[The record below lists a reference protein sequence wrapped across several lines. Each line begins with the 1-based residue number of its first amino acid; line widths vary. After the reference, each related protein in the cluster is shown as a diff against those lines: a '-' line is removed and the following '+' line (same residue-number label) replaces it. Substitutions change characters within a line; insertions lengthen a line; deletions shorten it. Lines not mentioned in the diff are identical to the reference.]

1 MNWQLSRLPWLIAER
16 RSAAVFG
23 IAIIAML
30 WAGIGIKYAED
41 VLGDRLVCERNV
53 HDLAMVAEENVFRSI
68 GEIDQALLRMRH
80 SIETSKDR
88 TDYSAIV
95 NTSDVLSELIVQL
108 AIIDAQGIMWTSN
121 AGPQSSVPV
130 DLNDSEDYPA
140 HQGNTEDNLYVSKP
154 IIDRASGQLSI
165 LVTRRFLNPDGRFA
179 GFVVGSLNPAQLTRF
194 YDRFDFGST
203 PSISLI
209 RTDGVVQ
216 SSGGSLAYEIG
227 RDLSGTQRF
236 AFMQRGA
243 DVVFESTDGPDRR
256 PRLEA
261 LRKVRGLPLWVSA
274 SLDLDQA
281 LESSSAALKGNFLAG
296 LILTAIILAAME
308 RLLRLEE
315 RARQKANQLRLTLE
329 HMSQGIMLVTR
340 ELDIPIINGRCGQ
353 LLGLPPE
360 WINNP
365 PRFDRLM
372 EHQIEQARP
381 HQAHGAGIAES
392 SPSGSA
398 EAAPAGGPPVAVCE
412 RTMPNGNIVEI
423 RSSELPDGSLVQ
435 TFTDITKRCEAEAHA
450 ARLASQDPLTGLPN
464 RRAFGAR
471 LDEISRQFGSSQTGG
486 RNEQSVPAARG
497 SLGDGDAA
505 DDVVDPCEAEAS
517 AHTIATVE
525 SAAPQNFAVLFLD
538 LDRFKVVNDTLGH
551 RIGDLLLQEVAR
563 RLQGALRTN
572 DLLAR
577 LGGDEFAIV
586 VPPPVDRE
594 DLAKIAQALIGAV
607 AAPYEILG
615 HQICTG
621 LSIGIAIGPD
631 DGDNAEDLLMAA
643 DLAVY
648 AVKASSRGNFAFYRS
663 AMNRGLNDR
672 RQIEID
678 LREAIEHSQPELFYQ
693 PIINVRRN
701 CISGFEALARWRHP
715 VKGMVPPAL
724 FIPVA
729 EDCGL
734 IVQLGEWA
742 LKQACREAVKWP
754 GDFRVAVNL
763 SPIQV
768 TLPNFAAM
776 VESILAETGL
786 APERLELEITERIF
800 LADQEHTIATL
811 RRIKALGV
819 RIALD
824 DFGTGYSSLS
834 YLRSF
839 PFDKIK
845 VDRAFVS
852 DITQR
857 NDYVVIVQ
865 AITSI
870 AGALGMMTTAEGV
883 ETADQRQFLA
893 ALGCDEMQGYLFSAP
908 VPVEQVLELVGKWN
922 AASLAA

>member
-16 RSAAVFG
+16 RSSAVFG

-80 SIETSKDR
+80 SIETSKGR
-88 TDYSAIV
+88 TDYSTIV

-121 AGPQSSVPV
+121 AGQQSSVPV
-130 DLNDSEDYPA
+130 DLNDSEDYRA

-165 LVTRRFLNPDGRFA
+165 LVTRRFLNPGGSFA

-236 AFMQRGA
+236 AFMERGA
-243 DVVFESTDGPDRR
+243 DVVFESTDGPDHR

-281 LESSSAALKGNFLAG
+281 LESSSAALKVNFLAG
-296 LILTAIILAAME
+296 LVLTAIILAAME
-308 RLLRLEE
+308 RLLRSEE
-315 RARQKANQLRLTLE
+315 KARQKATQLRLTLE

-381 HQAHGAGIAES
+381 HQTQVAGIGES
-392 SPSGSA
+392 NRSGSA

-435 TFTDITKRCEAEAHA
+435 TFTDITKRREAEAHA

-486 RNEQSVPAARG
+486 RNEKSVVAARG
-497 SLGDGDAA
+497 SPRDGDAA
-505 DDVVDPCEAEAS
+505 DDMVDPSEAEAS
-517 AHTIATVE
+517 AHAIAEVE
-525 SAAPQNFAVLFLD
+525 SAAPSNFAVLFLD

-551 RIGDLLLQEVAR
+551 RIGDLLLQEVAK
-563 RLQGALRTN
+563 RLQGPLRTN

-586 VPPPVDRE
+586 VPPAAGRE
-594 DLAKIAQALIGAV
+594 DLAKFAQALIGAV
-607 AAPYEILG
+607 AAPFEILG

-648 AVKASSRGNFAFYRS
+648 AVKASSRGNFAFYQS
-663 AMNRGLNDR
+663 AMNKGLNDR
-672 RQIEID
+672 RQIELD
-678 LREAIEHSQPELFYQ
+678 LREAIEHSQLELFYQ
-693 PIINVRRN
+693 PIIDARRN

-754 GDFRVAVNL
+754 GNFRIAVNL

-768 TLPNFAAM
+768 TLPDFAAT
-776 VESILAETGL
+776 VENILAETGL

-824 DFGTGYSSLS
+824 DFGTGYSSLG

-852 DITQR
+852 DVTQR
-857 NDYVVIVQ
+857 NDYVVIIQ

-908 VPVEQVLELVGKWN
+908 VPVEQILELVAKWN